1 MTARGLSKNLIVKEA
16 MGIAEKDGA
25 TAVTMAT
32 LAKRLAIKP
41 PSLYNHFKSLDEI
54 KKAVAIAAL
63 YEFLHWLEEKMVSNV
78 SGKEAIHA
86 LSKAYVA
93 FAQEH
98 PGKYDCSFLAPNPLD
113 QEVQTA
119 GEGIVQLTMK
129 TLSDFPLDDV
139 EKVHIVRGLRSL
151 LHGLVDLDRK
161 GGFQLSVNLEESR
174 EVIVETYVRG
184 LEKFDL

>member
-1 MTARGLSKNLIVKEA
+1 

-32 LAKRLAIKP
+32 LARRLAIKP

-54 KKAVAIAAL
+54 KKAVAITAL
-63 YEFLHWLEEKMVSNV
+63 NEFLHWLEESMVNNV

-86 LSKAYVA
+86 LSKAYVS

-129 TLSDFPLDDV
+129 TLSDFALDEV
-139 EKVHIVRGLRSL
+139 EKVHMVRGLRSL
-151 LHGLVDLDRK
+151 LHGLVDLERRS
-161 GGFQLSVNLEESR
+161 GFQLSVNLEESR
-174 EVIVETYVRG
+174 KVVVETYVSG
-184 LEKFDL
+184 LEKFD

>member
-1 MTARGLSKNLIVKEA
+1 MTARGLSKDLIIKEA

-32 LAKRLAIKP
+32 LARRLAIKP

-63 YEFLHWLEEKMVSNV
+63 NEFLHWLEESMVSNV

-86 LSKAYVA
+86 LSKAYVS

-129 TLSDFPLDDV
+129 TLSDFALDEV
-139 EKVHIVRGLRSL
+139 EKVHMVRGLRSL
-151 LHGLVDLDRK
+151 LHGLVDLERRS
-161 GGFQLSVNLEESR
+161 GFQLSVNLEESR
-174 EVIVETYVRG
+174 KVVVETYVSG
-184 LEKFDL
+184 LEKFD